1 MSAPWADTGDG
12 VLLEHLSVATGAMM
26 FIVSLKPKT
35 LWVNDAL
42 VEQTGYTFEDYAFER
57 FENPFIPPEDIAVVL
72 AELTRFLASD
82 DGVSRE
88 VRNRF
93 VDRWGGTLHV
103 RSRIAKILW
112 KGEQALLYTTYLAG
126 PDQAQ
131 AVELEQRYR
140 SLVEAATDAIVRLTP
155 ALTVQFSNR
164 SFQAL
169 VGKPPLELNSL
180 RFTDLV
186 AQSHRAELHRQLTSD
201 AVTIAVN
208 VPVSSADG
216 QEAWL
221 EGTFVRTTV
230 GPHAG
235 MLQAILRDTTEKRR
249 LDARVQQAQK
259 RETLGQLAGGIAH
272 DLNNILTGVLG
283 SATLA
288 EEALRRGQ
296 SAAEPLADIRLAAQ
310 RAGELSSSML
320 AYAGEGNAQR
330 VPLSLADLVVEMKP
344 LLASALPK
352 NVELQVTTPEGP
364 LAVVGDENQLR
375 QVIMNLI
382 INAADA
388 SRQTGGAVEV
398 SAGVRAVEDA
408 PRDGV
413 QVFGDGPTTGRVAF
427 VLVEDRGTGMSPQ
440 LVTRIFDP
448 FFSTKARGRGLGLA
462 AALGILGRHGGCVR
476 VKSEP
481 GRGTSMEVWLPLTDQ
496 PLRGKVK
503 ATDAASLVGG
513 QGVVVLVVDDEAM
526 IRRLARRALEQ
537 RGYQVLEAGCGED
550 ALEVLR
556 AHPEVQAVVLDQTM
570 PGMGGQKTLEQ
581 LRKDAPTLPV
591 VRTSG
596 YSAEQAGGAS
606 DAHTHFLSK
615 PFGTPQ
621 LLDVLRQA
629 LDRD

>member
-201 AVTIAVN
+201 AVTIL
-208 VPVSSADG
+208 P
-216 QEAWL
+216 
-221 EGTFVRTTV
+221 
-230 GPHAG
+230 PHV
-235 MLQAILRDTTEKRR
+235 DR
-249 LDARVQQAQK
+249 LDARHLHARLVLL
-259 RETLGQLAGGIAH
+259 RGG
-272 DLNNILTGVLG
+272 
-283 SATLA
+283 
-288 EEALRRGQ
+288 E
-296 SAAEPLADIRLAAQ
+296 
-310 RAGELSSSML
+310 
-320 AYAGEGNAQR
+320 
-330 VPLSLADLVVEMKP
+330 
-344 LLASALPK
+344 
-352 NVELQVTTPEGP
+352 
-364 LAVVGDENQLR
+364 
-375 QVIMNLI
+375 
-382 INAADA
+382 
-388 SRQTGGAVEV
+388 
-398 SAGVRAVEDA
+398 
-408 PRDGV
+408 
-413 QVFGDGPTTGRVAF
+413 
-427 VLVEDRGTGMSPQ
+427 
-440 LVTRIFDP
+440 
-448 FFSTKARGRGLGLA
+448 RGRGAPAGEHL
-462 AALGILGRHGGCVR
+462 V
-476 VKSEP
+476 EP
-481 GRGTSMEVWLPLTDQ
+481 GLLCRRRGD
-496 PLRGKVK
+496 G
-503 ATDAASLVGG
+503 VG
-513 QGVVVLVVDDEAM
+513 
-526 IRRLARRALEQ
+526 
-537 RGYQVLEAGCGED
+537 
-550 ALEVLR
+550 
-556 AHPEVQAVVLDQTM
+556 AV
-570 PGMGGQKTLEQ
+570 
-581 LRKDAPTLPV
+581 AP
-591 VRTSG
+591 S
-596 YSAEQAGGAS
+596 
-606 DAHTHFLSK
+606 
-615 PFGTPQ
+615 
-621 LLDVLRQA
+621 
-629 LDRD
+629 